1 MEITKLPKRIPEVLW
16 TQGNIRVMYESVGV
30 DLSESDGWPPYL
42 TTRPMVGE
50 KVESDTGRLLEI
62 KDVIHTVDSLRAT
75 LKILLGRDDGGITP
89 VSSGGE
95 VRVEMEPE

>member
-1 MEITKLPKRIPEVLW
+1 
-16 TQGNIRVMYESVGV
+16 
-30 DLSESDGWPPYL
+30 
-42 TTRPMVGE
+42 
-50 KVESDTGRLLEI
+50 
-62 KDVIHTVDSLRAT
+62 VDSLRAT